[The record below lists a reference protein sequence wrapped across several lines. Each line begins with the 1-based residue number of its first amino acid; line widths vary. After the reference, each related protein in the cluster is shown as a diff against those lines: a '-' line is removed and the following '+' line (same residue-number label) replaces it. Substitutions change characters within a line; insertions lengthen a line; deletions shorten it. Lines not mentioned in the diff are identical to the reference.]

1 MPDLHALG
9 VELVFAHVPFAKTSR
24 EVSLKVCS
32 PGEPAVSDEKPPS
45 CSQSML
51 VGRLLLK
58 QSVNQFP
65 VLFVERM
72 TNSRV

>member
-9 VELVFAHVPFAKTSR
+9 VELILAHVPFAETSR
-24 EVSLKVCS
+24 EVGLEVCS
-32 PGEPAVSDEKPPS
+32 SGEPAVSDKKPPS

-58 QSVNQFP
+58 QSVDQFP
-65 VLFVERM
+65 VLLVERM